1 MIQLKSKNEIAQMKK
16 SGQLLAL
23 THKKIKSM
31 IKPGTTTWDIEVF
44 VNEFLEKHGAT
55 PEEKGYQGYKYAIC
69 ASVNDEICHGFPN
82 KKPLNNGDI
91 VTIDM
96 VVNLNGAL
104 SDSAWSYA
112 VGEISDQ
119 AEHLMRTTKES
130 LYEGIKQSVV
140 GNRLGDIGHAI
151 QEYAESRGL
160 SVVREF
166 VGHGIGP
173 TMHED
178 PQVAHYGKPGHGLRL
193 RDGMTITIEP
203 MLNIGDWRSKIDK
216 NGWTAR
222 TIDGSLSAQY
232 EHTIAITKDGPEILT
247 ALDDED
253 SEIKI

>member
-1 MIQLKSKNEIAQMKK
+1 MIQLKSANEIAEMKK
-16 SGQLLAL
+16 SGRLLAL
-23 THKKIKSM
+23 THKKIKPM
-31 IKPGTTTWDIEVF
+31 IRPGVTTWEIEEF

-55 PEEKGYQGYKYAIC
+55 PEEKGFQGYQFATC

-82 KKPLNNGDI
+82 KKPLKNGDI

-112 VGEISDQ
+112 VGTISDE
-119 AEHLMRTTKES
+119 AEHLLKTTEEA

-160 SVVREF
+160 SVVRDF

-178 PQVAHYGKPGHGLRL
+178 PAVAHYGRPGRGLRL
-193 RDGMTITIEP
+193 REGMTITIEP
-203 MLNIGDWRSKIDK
+203 MLNTGDWQAKVDD

-222 TIDGSLSAQY
+222 TVDGSLSAQY
-232 EHTIAITKDGPEILT
+232 EHTLAITKEGPEILT
-247 ALDDED
+247 ALDDSDE
-253 SEIKI
+253 

>member
-1 MIQLKSKNEIAQMKK
+1 MIQLKSKKEIAEMKK
-16 SGQLLAL
+16 SGRLLAL
-23 THKKIKSM
+23 THQKIKSM
-31 IKPGTTTWDIEVF
+31 IRPGITTWDIEEF
-44 VNEFLEKHGAT
+44 VNDFLAKHGAT
-55 PEEKGYQGYKYAIC
+55 PEEKGFEGYKYATC

-82 KKPLNNGDI
+82 KKPLKSGDI

-112 VGEISDQ
+112 VGTVSEEAQ
-119 AEHLMRTTKES
+119 HLLNTTKEA
-130 LYEGIKQSVV
+130 LYVGIEQAVV

-178 PQVAHYGKPGHGLRL
+178 PPVAHYGKAGRGLRL
-193 RDGMTITIEP
+193 REGMTITIEP
-203 MLNIGDWRSKIDK
+203 MLNTGDWRAKVDA

-222 TIDGSLSAQY
+222 TVDGSLSAQY
-232 EHTIAITKDGPEILT
+232 EHTLAITAAGPEILT
-247 ALDDED
+247 TLDDD
-253 SEIKI
+253 RDAAD

>member
-1 MIQLKSKNEIAQMKK
+1 MIQLKSANEIAEMKK
-16 SGQLLAL
+16 SGRLLAL
-23 THKKIKSM
+23 THKKIKPM
-31 IKPGTTTWDIEVF
+31 IRPGVTTWEIEEF
-44 VNEFLEKHGAT
+44 VNEFLEKHGAI
-55 PEEKGYQGYKYAIC
+55 PEEKGFQGYQFATC

-82 KKPLNNGDI
+82 KKPLKNGDI

-96 VVNLNGAL
+96 VVNLNGAM

-112 VGEISDQ
+112 VGTISDE
-119 AEHLMRTTKES
+119 AEHLLKTTEEA

-160 SVVREF
+160 SVVRDF

-178 PQVAHYGKPGHGLRL
+178 PAVAHYGRPGRGLRL
-193 RDGMTITIEP
+193 REGMTITIEP
-203 MLNIGDWRSKIDK
+203 MLNTGDWQAKVDD

-222 TIDGSLSAQY
+222 TVDGSLSAQY
-232 EHTIAITKDGPEILT
+232 EHTLAITKEGPEILT
-247 ALDDED
+247 ALDDSDE
-253 SEIKI
+253 

>member
-1 MIQLKSKNEIAQMKK
+1 MIQLKSKNEIAEMKK
-16 SGQLLAL
+16 SGQLLAKAHQHIE
-23 THKKIKSM
+23 TM
-31 IKPGTTTWDIEVF
+31 IRPGVTTWEIEEY
-44 VNEFLEKHGAT
+44 VNEFLEKHGAI
-55 PEEKGYQGYKYAIC
+55 PEEKGFQGYKYATC

-82 KKPLNNGDI
+82 KKPLKNGDI

-112 VGEISDQ
+112 VGDISDE
-119 AEHLMRTTKES
+119 AKHLLKTTEEA

-140 GNRLGDIGHAI
+140 GKRLGDIGFAI
-151 QEYAESRGL
+151 QQYAEERGL

-178 PQVAHYGKPGHGLRL
+178 PPVAHYGRPGRGLRL
-193 RDGMTITIEP
+193 REGMTITIEP
-203 MLNIGDWRSKIDK
+203 MLNIGDWRSKVDP

-232 EHTIAITKDGPEILT
+232 EHTLAITKDGPEILT
-247 ALDDED
+247 ALDESFD
-253 SEIKI
+253 

>member
-1 MIQLKSKNEIAQMKK
+1 MIQLKSKNEIAEMKK
-16 SGQLLAL
+16 SGRLLAL
-23 THKKIKSM
+23 THQKIRSM
-31 IKPGTTTWDIEVF
+31 IRPGVTTWDIEEF
-44 VNEFLEKHGAT
+44 VNDFLKKNGAT
-55 PEEKGYQGYKYAIC
+55 PEEKGFQGYKYATC

-82 KKPLNNGDI
+82 KKPLKNGDI

-112 VGEISDQ
+112 VGNISDEAQ
-119 AEHLMRTTKES
+119 HLLDTTKEA

-151 QEYAESRGL
+151 QEYAETRGL

-178 PQVAHYGKPGHGLRL
+178 PAVAHYGKAGRGLRL

-203 MLNIGDWRSKIDK
+203 MLNTGGWQAKVDN

-222 TIDGSLSAQY
+222 TVDGSLSAQY

-247 ALDDED
+247 TLDDEA
-253 SEIKI
+253 

>member
-1 MIQLKSKNEIAQMKK
+1 MIQLKSKKEIAEMKK

-31 IKPGTTTWDIEVF
+31 IKPGITTWEIEEF
-44 VNEFLEKHGAT
+44 VNDFLEKHGAT
-55 PEEKGYQGYKYAIC
+55 PEEKGFQGYRFATC

-82 KKPLNNGDI
+82 KKPLKNGDI

-104 SDSAWSYA
+104 SDSAWSYG
-112 VGEISDQ
+112 VGTISDE
-119 AEHLMRTTKES
+119 AEHLLKTTKEA

-178 PQVAHYGKPGHGLRL
+178 PPVAHYGKQGRGLRL

-203 MLNIGDWRSKIDK
+203 MLNIGDWRSKIDS

-232 EHTIAITKDGPEILT
+232 EHTLAITKDGPEILT
-247 ALDDED
+247 ALEDDAG
-253 SEIKI
+253 

>member
-1 MIQLKSKNEIAQMKK
+1 MIQLKSKNEIAEMKK

-23 THKKIKSM
+23 AHRKIQKM
-31 IKPGTTTWDIEVF
+31 IRPGITTWEIEEF
-44 VNEFLEKHGAT
+44 VNDFLEKHGAI
-55 PEEKGYQGYKYAIC
+55 PEEKGFQGYKYATC

-82 KKPLNNGDI
+82 KKALKNGDI

-104 SDSAWSYA
+104 SDSAWSYP
-112 VGEISDQ
+112 VGTVSEE
-119 AEHLMRTTKES
+119 AEHLLQVTKEA
-130 LYEGIKQSVV
+130 LYRGIAQSVV

-151 QEYAESRGL
+151 QEYAEAEGL

-178 PQVAHYGKPGHGLRL
+178 PAVAHYGNPGRGLRL
-193 RDGMTITIEP
+193 REGMTLTIEP
-203 MLNIGDWRSKIDK
+203 MLNIGDWHSKVDD

-232 EHTIAITKDGPEILT
+232 EHTLAITKDGPEILT
-247 ALDDED
+247 EWD
-253 SEIKI
+253 SAEEE

>member
-1 MIQLKSKNEIAQMKK
+1 MIQLKSKNEIAEMKK
-16 SGQLLAL
+16 SGRLLAL
-23 THKKIKSM
+23 THQKIRSM
-31 IKPGTTTWDIEVF
+31 IRPGVTTWDIEEF
-44 VNEFLEKHGAT
+44 VNDFLEKNGAT
-55 PEEKGYQGYKYAIC
+55 PEEKGFQGYKYATC

-82 KKPLNNGDI
+82 KKPLKNGDI

-112 VGEISDQ
+112 VGNISDEAQ
-119 AEHLMRTTKES
+119 HLLDTTKEA

-151 QEYAESRGL
+151 QEYAETRGL

-178 PQVAHYGKPGHGLRL
+178 PAVAHYGKAGRGLRL

-203 MLNIGDWRSKIDK
+203 MLNTGGWQAKVDN

-222 TIDGSLSAQY
+222 TVDGSLSAQY

-247 ALDDED
+247 TLDDEA
-253 SEIKI
+253 

>member
-1 MIQLKSKNEIAQMKK
+1 MIQLKSQKEIAEMKK

-23 THKKIKSM
+23 AHKKIKSM
-31 IKPGTTTWDIEVF
+31 IKPGITTWEIEEF
-44 VNEFLEKHGAT
+44 VNDFLEKHGAI
-55 PEEKGYQGYKYAIC
+55 PEEKGFEGYQFATC

-82 KKPLNNGDI
+82 KKPLKNGDI

-104 SDSAWSYA
+104 SDSAWSYG
-112 VGEISDQ
+112 VGTISDE
-119 AEHLMRTTKES
+119 AEHLLKTTEEA
-130 LYEGIKQSVV
+130 LYAGIKQSIV

-178 PQVAHYGKPGHGLRL
+178 PPVAHYGRPGRGLRL
-193 RDGMTITIEP
+193 REGMTITIEP
-203 MLNIGDWRSKIDK
+203 MLNIGDWRSKIDA

-232 EHTIAITKDGPEILT
+232 EHTLAITKEGPEILT
-247 ALDDED
+247 ALDGDAEQ
-253 SEIKI
+253 

>member
-1 MIQLKSKNEIAQMKK
+1 MIQLKSQKEIAEMKK

-31 IKPGTTTWDIEVF
+31 IKPGITTWEIEEF
-44 VNEFLEKHGAT
+44 VNDFLEKHGAT
-55 PEEKGYQGYKYAIC
+55 PEEKGFEGYQFATC

-82 KKPLNNGDI
+82 KKPLKNGDI

-104 SDSAWSYA
+104 SDSAWSYG
-112 VGEISDQ
+112 VGTLSDE
-119 AEHLMRTTKES
+119 AEHLLKTTEEALS
-130 LYEGIKQSVV
+130 EGIRQSVV

-178 PQVAHYGKPGHGLRL
+178 PPVAHYGRPGRGLRL
-193 RDGMTITIEP
+193 REGMTITIEP
-203 MLNIGDWRSKIDK
+203 MLNIGDWRSKVDA

-232 EHTIAITKDGPEILT
+232 EHTLAITKNGPEILT
-247 ALDDED
+247 ALDDID
-253 SEIKI
+253 SE